1 MQGEIYRYDT
11 SKIRDEASKCEDIND
26 IGEILKML
34 QEERPFWEEQIN
46 RIIAENHYTK
56 TKFAELCG
64 VSRPAVLKWC
74 NGSIPSSRDDFIRI
88 GFAAHYN
95 LDEMNH
101 FLQRY
106 GKYPALYPKSLEDS
120 VYIFVL
126 NSDVYPHTYSFC
138 EKTIKRIQERIAEK
152 ETDNA
157 QPYATE
163 NLRNGMMGL
172 RSVEQLEMF
181 IGENTVSYK
190 SAYEKFYSQVIAILM
205 ANAVLA
211 GMTYADK
218 PSISGLAESQGW
230 TSSMKQCISGIRNK
244 TWFPLRRKVIA
255 LGIHLN
261 LTVDQIDNLL
271 QCAQMEPLCA
281 KNPVECAIIFA
292 VTDAEMTN
300 EIINNGLIGHDADGS
315 LLYEHV
321 YKVLTKLDIPDSE
334 LLLND
339 LSDF

>member
-1 MQGEIYRYDT
+1 MQREIYRYDT
-11 SKIRDEASKCEDIND
+11 SKIRNEATRCEDIND
-26 IGEILKML
+26 IEKILEML
-34 QEERPFWEEQIN
+34 QEERPFWQEQIT

-56 TKFAELCG
+56 TEFAKLCG

-126 NSDVYPHTYSFC
+126 NSDIYPHTYDFC
-138 EKTIKRIQERIAEK
+138 EQTIKKMQENIAEK
-152 ETDNA
+152 DIDNA
-157 QPYATE
+157 RPYATE
-163 NLRNGMMGL
+163 NLRKGMMSL
-172 RSVEQLEMF
+172 QSIEQLEPF
-181 IGENTVSYK
+181 IENNAASYR
-190 SAYEKFYSQVIAILM
+190 SAYEKFYNQVIAILM
-205 ANAVLA
+205 ANAISA
-211 GMTYADK
+211 GMTYADR
-218 PSISGLAESQGW
+218 PSINGLAESQGW
-230 TSSMKQCISGIRNK
+230 TSSMKQCISKIRK
-244 TWFPLRRKVIA
+244 KKWFPRRRKVIA

-281 KNPVECAIIFA
+281 KNPVECAIIYA
-292 VTDAEMTN
+292 VTDAEMN
-300 EIINNGLIGHDADGS
+300 SEIISNGLIENDADGS

-321 YKVLTKLDIPDSE
+321 YKVLTKLDVPDSE

-339 LSDF
+339 LTDF

>member
-1 MQGEIYRYDT
+1 MQKEIYRYDT

-26 IGEILKML
+26 IEEILKML

-95 LDEMNH
+95 LDEMNR

-106 GKYPALYPKSLEDS
+106 GKYPALYPKALEDS

-126 NSDVYPHTYSFC
+126 NSDEYPHTYDFC
-138 EKTIKRIQERIAEK
+138 EQTIKRMKERIIQNNTNIAHI
-152 ETDNA
+152 
-157 QPYATE
+157 YATE
-163 NLRNGMMGL
+163 VLRKEVMSL
-172 RSVEQLEMF
+172 TSIEQLESF
-181 IGENTVSYK
+181 IEKNAVSYR
-190 SAYEKFYSQVIAILM
+190 SAYEKFYNQVIAILM
-205 ANAVLA
+205 SNAISA
-211 GMTYADK
+211 GMTYADR
-218 PSISGLAESQGW
+218 PSINGLAESQGW
-230 TSSMKQCISGIRNK
+230 TSSMKQCVSGIRSK

-261 LTVDQIDNLL
+261 LTVEQIDNLL
-271 QCAQMEPLCA
+271 EYAQMEPLCA
-281 KNPVECAIIFA
+281 KNPVECAIIYA
-292 VTDAEMTN
+292 VTDAELN
-300 EIINNGLIGHDADGS
+300 NRIINNEDGD
-315 LLYEHV
+315 LLYEYV
-321 YKVLTKLDIPDSE
+321 YKILTELDIADAK

-339 LSDF
+339 IGDL